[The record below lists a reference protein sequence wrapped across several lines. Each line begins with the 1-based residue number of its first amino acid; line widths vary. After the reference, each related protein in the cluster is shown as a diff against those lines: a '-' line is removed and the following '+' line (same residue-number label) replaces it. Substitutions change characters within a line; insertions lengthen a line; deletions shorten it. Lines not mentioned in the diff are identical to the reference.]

1 MKTLLLVFVG
11 GGLGSM
17 LRFAFSK
24 WLNGSAFPIGT
35 LLANVL
41 ASMILGYLTGKLLE
55 VSNPM
60 KALLAIG
67 FCGGFSTFSTFSSES
82 FQYLQTGQYM
92 QAALHTFLN
101 FGLCLGGIGL
111 GLYLVK

>member
-11 GGLGSM
+11 GGVGSM
-17 LRFAFSK
+17 LRFTLSK
-24 WLNGSAFPIGT
+24 WFNGTAFPLGT

-41 ASMILGYLTGKLLE
+41 ASIVLGYLTGRMLE
-55 VSNPM
+55 ASNPM
-60 KALLAIG
+60 KALIAIG
-67 FCGGFSTFSTFSSES
+67 FCGGFSTFSTFSNES
-82 FQYLQTGQYM
+82 FQFFQNGDYM

-101 FGLCLGGIGL
+101 FGLCLAGIGL